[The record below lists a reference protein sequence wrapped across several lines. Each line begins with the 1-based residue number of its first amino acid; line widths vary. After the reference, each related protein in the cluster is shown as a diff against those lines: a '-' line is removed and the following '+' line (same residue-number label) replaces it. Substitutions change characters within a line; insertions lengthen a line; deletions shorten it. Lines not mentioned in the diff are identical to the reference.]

1 MKEMTMTKRRRK
13 FTAQEKVAILREQ
26 LIDKT
31 PVSDVCDKHGLNPT
45 VFYRWQKELFENG
58 AAAFERGNDASR
70 RRLEARVQIL
80 GDKLAR
86 KDNVIAELLE
96 DHVRLKKNLGAS

>member
-1 MKEMTMTKRRRK
+1 MTKRRRK

-58 AAAFERGNDASR
+58 AAAFERRNDASR
-70 RRLEARVQIL
+70 RRLEARVQTL

-96 DHVRLKKNLGAS
+96 DHVRLKKNLGES